1 MQPTCFD
8 DFVSF
13 GCNSSI
19 GAVFGDEAGTYMKV
33 SKCLVVIHGDVVSM
47 SLKPTFSWSLIPAT
61 ESIRMGGLL
70 KMVR

>member
-1 MQPTCFD
+1 
-8 DFVSF
+8 
-13 GCNSSI
+13 
-19 GAVFGDEAGTYMKV
+19 MKV
-33 SKCLVVIHGDVVSM
+33 SKRLVVIHGDVVSM